1 MSLRVWAVAGGMML
15 MWGIRGYAADSGAG
29 ASASDYREQSTDIT
43 FTASV
48 KEPACQ
54 IEAPASVDFG
64 EPRVITVRERGVER
78 DFNIILKKCTQR
90 IPKPKLIFAGNLI
103 SDDGMY
109 LKNKNGTEEYATG
122 VGIRLYYRGNNVS
135 LKEGLALSSPL
146 SPDVTTTLPFRAR
159 LGKEGSGEVTAGKVE
174 ASVTLSMTYY

>member
-1 MSLRVWAVAGGMML
+1 MML
-15 MWGIRGYAADSGAG
+15 MWCLQAHSDDSAG
-29 ASASDYREQSTDIT
+29 ASATDYIEQGTDIT

-48 KEPACQ
+48 KEPSCQ
-54 IEAPASVDFG
+54 IEVPASVDFG
-64 EPRVITVRERGVER
+64 EPKVITVSERGVER
-78 DFNIILKKCTQR
+78 DFSIILKKCTQR
-90 IPKPKLIFAGNLI
+90 IPKPKLIFTGNLI

-135 LKEGLALSSPL
+135 LKDGLTLISPL
-146 SPDVTTTLPFRAR
+146 APDVTTTLPFRAR
-159 LGKEGSGEVTAGKVE
+159 LGKEGSGEVTAGKVD

>member
-1 MSLRVWAVAGGMML
+1 MSLRGRTVAGCMML
-15 MWGIRGYAADSGAG
+15 MWCLQAHSDDSAG
-29 ASASDYREQSTDIT
+29 ASATDYIEQGTDIT

-48 KEPACQ
+48 KEPSCQ
-54 IEAPASVDFG
+54 IEVPASVDFG
-64 EPRVITVRERGVER
+64 EPKVITVSERGVER
-78 DFNIILKKCTQR
+78 DFSIILKKCTQR
-90 IPKPKLIFAGNLI
+90 IPKPKLIFTGNLI

-135 LKEGLALSSPL
+135 LKDGLTLISPL
-146 SPDVTTTLPFRAR
+146 APDVTTTLPFRAR
-159 LGKEGSGEVTAGKVE
+159 LGKEGSGEVTAGKVD

>member
-1 MSLRVWAVAGGMML
+1 ML
-15 MWGIRGYAADSGAG
+15 MWCLQAHSDDGPG
-29 ASASDYREQSTDIT
+29 ASASDYIEQGTDIT

-54 IEAPASVDFG
+54 IEVPASVDFG

-78 DFNIILKKCTQR
+78 DFTVTLKKCTQR
-90 IPKPKLIFAGNLI
+90 IPKPKLIFSSTSV

-122 VGIRLYYRGNNVS
+122 VGIRLYYQGSNVS
-135 LKEGLALSSPL
+135 IKEGLSLSSPL

>member
-15 MWGIRGYAADSGAG
+15 MWCLQAHSDDGPG
-29 ASASDYREQSTDIT
+29 ASASDYIEQGTDIT

-54 IEAPASVDFG
+54 IEVPASVDFG

-78 DFNIILKKCTQR
+78 DFTVTLKKCTQR
-90 IPKPKLIFAGNLI
+90 IPKPKLIFSSTSV

-109 LKNKNGTEEYATG
+109 LKNKNGAEEYATG
-122 VGIRLYYRGNNVS
+122 VGIRLYYQGSNVS
-135 LKEGLALSSPL
+135 LKEGLTLSSPL

>member
-1 MSLRVWAVAGGMML
+1 LQAHSDDGP
-15 MWGIRGYAADSGAG
+15 G
-29 ASASDYREQSTDIT
+29 ASASDYIEQGTDIT

-48 KEPACQ
+48 KVPACQ

-78 DFNIILKKCTQR
+78 DFTVTLKKCTQR
-90 IPKPKLIFAGNLI
+90 IPKPKLIFSSTSV

-122 VGIRLYYRGNNVS
+122 VGIRLYYQGSNVS
-135 LKEGLALSSPL
+135 LKEGMSLSSPL
-146 SPDVTTTLPFRAR
+146 SPDVATTLPFRAR

>member
-15 MWGIRGYAADSGAG
+15 MWCLQAHSDDGPG
-29 ASASDYREQSTDIT
+29 ASASDYIEQGTDIT

-54 IEAPASVDFG
+54 IEVPASVDFG

-78 DFNIILKKCTQR
+78 DFTVTLKKCTQR
-90 IPKPKLIFAGNLI
+90 IPKPKLIFSSTSV

-122 VGIRLYYRGNNVS
+122 VGIRLYYQGSNVS
-135 LKEGLALSSPL
+135 IKEGLSLSSPL